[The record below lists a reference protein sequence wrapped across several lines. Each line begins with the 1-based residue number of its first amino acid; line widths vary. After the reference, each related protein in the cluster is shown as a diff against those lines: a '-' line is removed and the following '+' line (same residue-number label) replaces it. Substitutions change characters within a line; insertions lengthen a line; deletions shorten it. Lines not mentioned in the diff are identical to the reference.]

1 MSYEQNPKEK
11 FFETGAFTI
20 FGEPLKNLLEEE
32 KDSLPEGS
40 ERLLR
45 RGWERACFS
54 GPIHRHGISGVVA
67 SRLEELASE
76 LHSIGEMKKK
86 KILIYGAGLQ
96 TAILLQVWKKLSLPR
111 VSGIIVTENSNHS
124 VFHGFP
130 LLNLASV
137 VESETNLI
145 VLSSK
150 SFESEMAANLD
161 KSLPSVK
168 RLSFWVKELT
178 RL

>member
-1 MSYEQNPKEK
+1 MGRILSIENTVGKA
-11 FFETGAFTI
+11 AF
-20 FGEPLKNLLEEE
+20 
-32 KDSLPEGS
+32 
-40 ERLLR
+40 
-45 RGWERACFS
+45 
-54 GPIHRHGISGVVA
+54 V
-67 SRLEELASE
+67 
-76 LHSIGEMKKK
+76 
-86 KILIYGAGLQ
+86 YGAGLQ
-96 TAILLQVWKKLSLPR
+96 TSILIYIWDKLSLPTL
-111 VSGIIVTENSNHS
+111 SGIIVTEKGDHS
-124 VFHGFP
+124 DFQGYPV
-130 LLNLASV
+130 LSLDSI